1 MATYQAPL
9 RDMQFV
15 LHELL
20 GAEREFAALPGFEET
35 TRDLIDPVLEEAA
48 KLCENVMFP
57 LNRVGDQEGCTFED
71 GEVRTPTGFRDA
83 YRAYVEGGWG
93 GLTCNPEFG
102 GQGLPHTLS
111 VFVEEMLQSSNMALA
126 LYPGLTHGACIA
138 LDKHGTDDLRR
149 RYLPKLVDGTWS
161 GVMCLTESHCGTDL
175 GLLRT
180 RAEPAG
186 DGRYRVTGT
195 KIFITGGEQDLSE
208 NIVHFVLARL
218 SDAPPG
224 VKGIS
229 MFLVPKFLAEE
240 DGSRG
245 ERNAVHCGSIEHKM
259 GIRGA
264 STCVM
269 NYDGAIGYLIGEPH
283 RGMRAM
289 FSMMNYE
296 RLMVGQQGLSLAEVA
311 YQSAA
316 DYARDRLQGRSL
328 KGRRGARPARR
339 PDHRPPRRAP
349 DAADHPRLQRGRAC
363 AARDGFP
370 CKSIGPPIIRTL
382 TVREAAGDAVGLF
395 TPVIKAFFTDY
406 GFESCNLCQQVF
418 GGPRIHLG
426 MGHGAARSRCPDLAD
441 LRGSERHPRARPRR
455 PEDCDERRAR
465 HPDVHAKRY
474 LTFVAERRGKPELEE
489 FVEPLGAALARLEQ
503 ATQWLKRGGA
513 GGRGRDRRRVV
524 RLSPAPRARRV
535 RSDVGGE
542 RGDRPCEPGR
552 RQHGVLPREA
562 RDRDGSSSRRLLP
575 NTASLLATL
584 QRGRGHGHGRWRP
597 KRFEPLGQSKS
608 SLTRIEPT
616 R

>member
-20 GAEREFAALPGFEET
+20 GVEREFAALPGFEET

-48 KLCENVMFP
+48 KLCENVLFP
-57 LNRVGDQEGCTFED
+57 LLRVGDQEGCTFED

-126 LYPGLTHGACIA
+126 LYAGLTHGACIA
-138 LDKHGTDDLRR
+138 IDKHAGEDLRR

-180 RAEPAG
+180 RAEPAD
-186 DGRYRVTGT
+186 DGSYRVAGT

-208 NIVHFVLARL
+208 NIVHLVLARL
-218 SDAPPG
+218 PDAPAG

-229 MFLVPKFLAEE
+229 MLLVPKFLAEE

-245 ERNAVHCGSIEHKM
+245 ERNAVSCGSIEHKM
-259 GIRGA
+259 GIKGA

-269 NYDGAIGYLIGEPH
+269 NYDGATGFLIGEPH
-283 RGMRAM
+283 QGLRAM

-316 DYARDRLQGRSL
+316 AYARDRLQGRSL
-328 KGRRGARPARR
+328 KGPV
-339 PDHRPPRRAP
+339 AP
-349 DAADHPRLQRGRAC
+349 DLPADPIIVHPDVRRMLLTTRAYNE
-363 AARDGFP
+363 AARALLAWVSLQVDRSTHHP
-370 CKSIGPPIIRTL
+370 DPAA
-382 TVREAAGDAVGLF
+382 REAADDAVSLF

-418 GGPRIHLG
+418 GGHGYISEWGMEQLVRDARISQIYE
-426 MGHGAARSRCPDLAD
+426 GANGIHALDLAGRK
-441 LRGSERHPRARPRR
+441 LSMNGGRAIQAYMKSVS
-455 PEDCDERRAR
+455 D
-465 HPDVHAKRY
+465 
-474 LTFVAERRGKPELEE
+474 FVAERRGNPGLDE
-489 FVEPLGAALARLEQ
+489 FVEPLQAALERLAQATRWLNEAAREDPDEIGAASYDYLRLLALVAFGRMWAESAEIALANEEGDNTGFYRAKL
-503 ATQWLKRGGA
+503 AT
-513 GGRGRDRRRVV
+513 
-524 RLSPAPRARRV
+524 ARFFV
-535 RSDVGGE
+535 
-542 RGDRPCEPGR
+542 
-552 RQHGVLPREA
+552 
-562 RDRDGSSSRRLLP
+562 RRLLP

-584 QRGRGHGHGRWRP
+584 SAGADTVMALEAEA
-597 KRFEPLGQSKS
+597 F
-608 SLTRIEPT
+608 
-616 R
+616 

>member
-9 RDMQFV
+9 RDMRFV

-57 LNRVGDQEGCTFED
+57 LLRVGDQEGCIFED
-71 GEVRTPTGFRDA
+71 GEVRTPTGFREA

-126 LYPGLTHGACIA
+126 LYAGLTHGACIA
-138 LDKHGTDDLRR
+138 IDKHASEDLRR

-180 RAEPAG
+180 RAEPAD
-186 DGRYRVTGT
+186 DGSYRVTGT

-208 NIVHFVLARL
+208 NIIHLVLARL
-218 SDAPPG
+218 PDSPAG

-229 MFLVPKFLAEE
+229 MLLVPKFLAEE

-245 ERNAVHCGSIEHKM
+245 ERNAVSCGSIEHKM

-269 NYDGAIGYLIGEPH
+269 NYDGATGYLIGEPH
-283 RGMRAM
+283 RGLRAM

-316 DYARDRLQGRSL
+316 AYARERLQGRSL
-328 KGRRGARPARR
+328 KGPV
-339 PDHRPPRRAP
+339 AP
-349 DAADHPRLQRGRAC
+349 DLPADPIIVHPDVRRMLLTARAYNE
-363 AARDGFP
+363 AARALLAWVSLQVDRSTHHP
-370 CKSIGPPIIRTL
+370 DPAA
-382 TVREAAGDAVGLF
+382 REAADDVVSLF

-418 GGPRIHLG
+418 GGHGYISEWGMEQLVRDARIAQIYE
-426 MGHGAARSRCPDLAD
+426 GANGIHALDLAGRK
-441 LRGSERHPRARPRR
+441 LSMNGGRAIQAYMKSVS
-455 PEDCDERRAR
+455 D
-465 HPDVHAKRY
+465 
-474 LTFVAERRGKPELEE
+474 FVAERRGNPDLDE
-489 FVEPLGAALARLEQ
+489 FVEPLQAALERLAQATRWLNEAAREDPDEIGAASYDYLRLLALVAFGRMWAQSAEIALANQEGDNTGFYRAKL
-503 ATQWLKRGGA
+503 AT
-513 GGRGRDRRRVV
+513 
-524 RLSPAPRARRV
+524 ARFFV
-535 RSDVGGE
+535 
-542 RGDRPCEPGR
+542 
-552 RQHGVLPREA
+552 
-562 RDRDGSSSRRLLP
+562 RRLLP

-584 QRGRGHGHGRWRP
+584 SAGADAVMELEAEA
-597 KRFEPLGQSKS
+597 F
-608 SLTRIEPT
+608 
-616 R
+616 

>member
-1 MATYQAPL
+1 
-9 RDMQFV
+9 MQFV

-20 GAEREFAALPGFEET
+20 GAEREFAALPGYEET

-126 LYPGLTHGACIA
+126 LYQGLTHGACIA

-180 RAEPAG
+180 RAESTG

-328 KGRRGARPARR
+328 KGAAAPDLPRR
-339 PDHRPPRRAP
+339 PDHRPPRREA

-363 AARDGFP
+363 AARMGFP
-370 CKSIGPPIIRTL
+370 AGRSVHPSSGP
-382 TVREAAGDAVGLF
+382 
-395 TPVIKAFFTDY
+395 
-406 GFESCNLCQQVF
+406 
-418 GGPRIHLG
+418 
-426 MGHGAARSRCPDLAD
+426 
-441 LRGSERHPRARPRR
+441 
-455 PEDCDERRAR
+455 
-465 HPDVHAKRY
+465 
-474 LTFVAERRGKPELEE
+474 
-489 FVEPLGAALARLEQ
+489 
-503 ATQWLKRGGA
+503 
-513 GGRGRDRRRVV
+513 
-524 RLSPAPRARRV
+524 
-535 RSDVGGE
+535 
-542 RGDRPCEPGR
+542 
-552 RQHGVLPREA
+552 
-562 RDRDGSSSRRLLP
+562 
-575 NTASLLATL
+575 
-584 QRGRGHGHGRWRP
+584 
-597 KRFEPLGQSKS
+597 
-608 SLTRIEPT
+608 
-616 R
+616 

>member
-1 MATYQAPL
+1 MATYQAPV

-35 TRDLIDPVLEEAA
+35 TRDLMDPVLEEAA

-57 LNRVGDQEGCTFED
+57 LLRVGDQEGCTFED
-71 GEVRTPTGFRDA
+71 GEVRTPPGFRNA

-93 GLTCNPEFG
+93 ALTCNPEFG

-111 VFVEEMLQSSNMALA
+111 IFVEEMLQSSNMALA
-126 LYPGLTHGACIA
+126 LYAGLTHGACIA
-138 LDKHGTDDLRR
+138 IDKHGSDDLRR

-180 RAEPAG
+180 RAVLAD

-208 NIVHFVLARL
+208 NIVHLVLARL
-218 SDAPPG
+218 ADAPSG

-229 MFLVPKFLAEE
+229 MFLVPKYLAEE

-245 ERNAVHCGSIEHKM
+245 ERNAVNCGSIEHKM
-259 GIRGA
+259 GIRGT

-283 RGMRAM
+283 RGLHAM
-289 FSMMNYE
+289 FSMMNHE

-328 KGRRGARPARR
+328 KGPV
-339 PDHRPPRRAP
+339 AP
-349 DAADHPRLQRGRAC
+349 DLPADPIIVHPDVRRMLLTARAYNE
-363 AARDGFP
+363 AARALLGWVSLQVDRSTHHP
-370 CKSIGPPIIRTL
+370 DPA
-382 TVREAAGDAVGLF
+382 VREAADDAVGLF

-418 GGPRIHLG
+418 GGHGYISEWGMEQLVRDARISQIYE
-426 MGHGAARSRCPDLAD
+426 GANGIHALDLTG
-441 LRGSERHPRARPRR
+441 RKIPMNGGRAIK
-455 PEDCDERRAR
+455 A
-465 HPDVHAKRY
+465 Y
-474 LTFVAERRGKPELEE
+474 LKSVSDFVAERGGDLELEE

-503 ATQWLKRGGA
+503 ATQWLNEATKADPDEIGA
-513 GGRGRDRRRVV
+513 ASYDYLRLLALVAFGRMWAETAEIALANQDGDNTGFY
-524 RLSPAPRARRV
+524 RAK
-535 RSDVGGE
+535 
-542 RGDRPCEPGR
+542 
-552 RQHGVLPREA
+552 LATA
-562 RDRDGSSSRRLLP
+562 RFFVRRLLP
-575 NTASLLATL
+575 NTASLLETL
-584 QRGRGHGHGRWRP
+584 SAGADSVMELEAEA
-597 KRFEPLGQSKS
+597 F
-608 SLTRIEPT
+608 
-616 R
+616 

>member
-9 RDMQFV
+9 RDMRFV

-57 LNRVGDQEGCTFED
+57 LLRVGDQEGCIFED
-71 GEVRTPTGFRDA
+71 GEVRTPTGFREA

-126 LYPGLTHGACIA
+126 LYAGLTHGACIA
-138 LDKHGTDDLRR
+138 IDKHASEDLRR

-180 RAEPAG
+180 RAEPAD
-186 DGRYRVTGT
+186 DGSYRVTGT

-208 NIVHFVLARL
+208 NIVHLVLARL
-218 SDAPPG
+218 PDSPAG

-229 MFLVPKFLAEE
+229 MLLVPKFLAEE

-245 ERNAVHCGSIEHKM
+245 ERNAVSCGSIEHKM
-259 GIRGA
+259 GIRAA

-269 NYDGAIGYLIGEPH
+269 NYDGATGYLIGEPH
-283 RGMRAM
+283 RGLRAM

-316 DYARDRLQGRSL
+316 AYARERLQGRSL
-328 KGRRGARPARR
+328 KGPV
-339 PDHRPPRRAP
+339 AP
-349 DAADHPRLQRGRAC
+349 DLPADPIIVHPDVRRMLLTARAYNE
-363 AARDGFP
+363 AARALLAWVSLQVDRSTHHP
-370 CKSIGPPIIRTL
+370 DPAA
-382 TVREAAGDAVGLF
+382 REAADDVVSLF

-418 GGPRIHLG
+418 GGHGYISEWGMEQLVRDARIAQIYE
-426 MGHGAARSRCPDLAD
+426 GANGIHALDLAGRK
-441 LRGSERHPRARPRR
+441 LSMNGGRAIQAYMKSVS
-455 PEDCDERRAR
+455 D
-465 HPDVHAKRY
+465 
-474 LTFVAERRGKPELEE
+474 FVAERRGNPDLDE
-489 FVEPLGAALARLEQ
+489 FVEPLQAALERLAQATRWLNEAAREDPDEIGAASYDYLRLLALVAFGRMWAQSAEIALANQEGDNTGFYRAKL
-503 ATQWLKRGGA
+503 AT
-513 GGRGRDRRRVV
+513 
-524 RLSPAPRARRV
+524 ARFFV
-535 RSDVGGE
+535 
-542 RGDRPCEPGR
+542 
-552 RQHGVLPREA
+552 
-562 RDRDGSSSRRLLP
+562 RRLLP

-584 QRGRGHGHGRWRP
+584 SAGADAVMELEAEA
-597 KRFEPLGQSKS
+597 F
-608 SLTRIEPT
+608 
-616 R
+616 